1 MTSNTTK
8 RPVETF
14 VVAIAG
20 QSAMPTS
27 GTVSD
32 SSTGN
37 VNLANGQLAVVAMSQ
52 FGTVAPLTF
61 MDATPTFTE
70 NASIAIYQGTSS
82 SANVAGS
89 TATYPLWVR
98 PFEKTQD
105 IDGRNNNIIVT
116 KQDFRLASHNIW
128 TIGVPSSSTTGEIN
142 VLDNTEYR
150 LNIGFS
156 SRRYDEFMSTG
167 RQTANL
173 PLSKTTPDFTALG
186 TTAVLARDYIVS
198 HFGYEINRNSN
209 AFLQTNR
216 FTGTDPVVA
225 IAAGI
230 ALSGPSGAAAG
241 TAISSITAGD
251 SFAVFNYKGVLRSI
265 TITAEMLASLNTA
278 ATASGFTHIFTI
290 DLANAGSATGG
301 TATGLYIMAL
311 DSKLAYIDR
320 IAEVKNRLF
329 VGLPAGFDYT
339 TVSNVERVG
348 PDEGQGY
355 SRPLDLWYQ
364 ATAGQRKYT
373 QRHVEDPV
381 INFPS
386 PIVDGQQYVIY
397 QITHGTTHQ
406 IDPNNITYSPKKEV
420 ILIPRYSTG
429 TTTNPLIALFDTA
442 LNTWLPTTGNPVI
455 ANIV

>member
-1 MTSNTTK
+1 MISNTK
-8 RPVETF
+8 RPVESF

-32 SSTGN
+32 SATGN
-37 VNLANGQLAVVAMSQ
+37 VNLANGQLGIATASQ

-61 MDATPTFTE
+61 MDATPTLAE
-70 NASIAIYQGTSS
+70 NAVISIYQGTSS

-105 IDGRNNNIIVT
+105 IDGRNNNILVT
-116 KQDFRLASHNIW
+116 KQAFRLASHNIW
-128 TIGVPSSSTTGEIN
+128 SIGVPSSSTTGEIN
-142 VLDNTEYR
+142 VLDETEYR

-173 PLSKTTPDFTALG
+173 PISKTTPDFTALG
-186 TTAVLARDYIVS
+186 YTAVLSRDYIVTQ
-198 HFGYEINRNSN
+198 FGYEINRNSN

-225 IAAGI
+225 FAVGI
-230 ALSGPSGAAAG
+230 ALSGPGGAAAG
-241 TAISSITAGD
+241 TAISGIAAGD
-251 SFAVFNYKGVLRSI
+251 SFAVFNYKGVLRNI
-265 TITAEMLASLNTA
+265 TITEEMLASIVA
-278 ATASGFTHIFTI
+278 AGTASGFTHLFTI
-290 DLANAGSATGG
+290 DLANAGTATGG
-301 TATGLYIMAL
+301 TATGLFIMAL
-311 DSKLAYIDR
+311 DSKIAYIDR
-320 IAEVKNRLF
+320 IPEIKNRLF
-329 VGLPAGFDYT
+329 VGLPAGFDYS
-339 TVSNVERVG
+339 TVSNVERVQA
-348 PDEGQGY
+348 DEGQGY

-364 ATAGQRKYT
+364 ATQGQRKYS
-373 QRHVEDPV
+373 QRHTEDPV

-386 PIVDGQQYVIY
+386 PIVDGQQYLIY
-397 QITHGTTHQ
+397 NILHGTTNQ
-406 IDPNNITYSPKKEV
+406 PDPTTLSYSPKREIV
-420 ILIPRYSTG
+420 LIPRYSTG

-442 LNTWLPTTGNPVI
+442 LNTWLPTTGNPLI
-455 ANIV
+455 ATIV